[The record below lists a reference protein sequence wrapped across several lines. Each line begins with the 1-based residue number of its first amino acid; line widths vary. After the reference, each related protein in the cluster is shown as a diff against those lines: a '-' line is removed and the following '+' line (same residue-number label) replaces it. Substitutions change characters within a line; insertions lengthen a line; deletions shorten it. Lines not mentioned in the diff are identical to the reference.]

1 MICTSS
7 AVLVI
12 IAIMTAPS
20 EKAVQTAARVFRE
33 RGGVVRTAEA
43 AKAGVHH
50 ATLYWMRD
58 AGLVERMARG
68 VYRPSELPGL
78 SKHDISIVAARAPS
92 AVLCLVSALD
102 FHGIGT
108 QIPAAVSIAIG
119 PKEWKP
125 RFDYPPISVYR
136 MSGSAFWKGREE
148 HELDGVKVHV
158 FGVAKTVADCF
169 KFRNKI
175 GLDVAI
181 EALQDAI
188 RSRRTTP
195 AQIMEYAE
203 IDRVARIVLPYL
215 RALQ

>member
-1 MICTSS
+1 
-7 AVLVI
+7 
-12 IAIMTAPS
+12 MTAPS
-20 EKAVQTAARVFRE
+20 EKAVQRAARAFRE
-33 RGGVVRTAEA
+33 RGGLLRTGEA

-58 AGLVERMARG
+58 AGLVERLARG
-68 VYRPSELPGL
+68 VYRLAELPGL
-78 SKHDISIVAARAPS
+78 SKHDVVIVARRAPS

-102 FHGIGT
+102 FHGVGT

-119 PKEWKP
+119 PKEWRP
-125 RFDYPPISVYR
+125 RLDCPPIRVYR
-136 MSGSAFWKGREE
+136 MSGPAFWEGREE
-148 HELDGVKVHV
+148 HELDGVNVHV
-158 FGVAKTVADCF
+158 FNVAKTVADCF

-203 IDRVARIVLPYL
+203 IDRVAGIILPYL